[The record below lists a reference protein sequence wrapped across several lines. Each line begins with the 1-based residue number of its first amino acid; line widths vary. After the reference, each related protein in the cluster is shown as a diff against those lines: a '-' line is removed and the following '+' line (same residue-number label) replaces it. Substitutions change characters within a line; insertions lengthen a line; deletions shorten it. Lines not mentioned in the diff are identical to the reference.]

1 MDETILNWG
10 DGTQG
15 AFNQCSIPKKCAA
28 PPGWG
33 RQTSAAPGFG
43 RAQDPSM
50 NRALVDPGLAEKQRF
65 THMSNTD
72 KLGVAIRHAALRLP
86 AEARDQAMALVD
98 PANLA
103 IMAGALAVW
112 VGAQATPVGWVVN
125 IAMIG
130 VGVAATGAVAV
141 QVARELRDFALGVLS
156 ADDTADLR
164 VAGDHLAK
172 AVVLV
177 GVDLVVALLL
187 KKAIVKVRQPKM
199 PKLESGETK
208 LLFGKYDPRA
218 AQRSLPPERMPSN
231 ATATVT
237 PNGAPK
243 KASNHQGSLSA
254 AEANAPHVAKGNLP
268 PYADGT
274 RARDIVLQKDRVFAR
289 VHGEGNQARSWM
301 MRAEDIDGLTPQQI
315 KDKFALPELPSF
327 VSDVHVPAGSQI
339 RVGTVAPQPGWGGG
353 GGTQYELLQRL
364 SSDAFKNM
372 RPLP

>member
-33 RQTSAAPGFG
+33 RQPSAAPGFG

-141 QVARELRDFALGVLS
+141 QVARELRDFAMGVLG

-164 VAGDHLAK
+164 AAGDHLAK
-172 AVVLV
+172 AVLLV

-187 KKAIVKVRQPKM
+187 KKAIVKVREPKM
-199 PKLESGETK
+199 PKLEGGEAK
-208 LLFGKYDPRA
+208 PLFGRYDPRT
-218 AQRSLPPERMPSN
+218 AQRSLPPEKPRQSI
-231 ATATVT
+231 
-237 PNGAPK
+237 
-243 KASNHQGSLSA
+243 
-254 AEANAPHVAKGNLP
+254 E
-268 PYADGT
+268 
-274 RARDIVLQKDRVFAR
+274 
-289 VHGEGNQARSWM
+289 
-301 MRAEDIDGLTPQQI
+301 QI
-315 KDKFALPELPSF
+315 KPEPQVNAATSITNGEAHSAKQAADLSKHLGYTAKYGSAGVKQLENGRYRYYGEVQPASKAGEMAGRRYVHEFDPVSGRSRGWHETVDHAGTVRQVRPELNDGAKKHYRFDSNGNYT
-327 VSDVHVPAGSQI
+327 GS
-339 RVGTVAPQPGWGGG
+339 W
-353 GGTQYELLQRL
+353 
-364 SSDAFKNM
+364 
-372 RPLP
+372 